1 MKLPVVHSL
10 VLLVEKNTKRKIK
23 KKSVKSEKRKRKGT

>member
-1 MKLPVVHSL
+1 VKLFVVHSL